1 MGIMTFVVG
10 FLYTFVVIYFFSF
23 KLSMQSRNG
32 KLPLDAFAIV
42 KSTFSSISFNFGNVT
57 PRSCDPIA
65 NV

>member
-1 MGIMTFVVG
+1 
-10 FLYTFVVIYFFSF
+10 
-23 KLSMQSRNG
+23 MQSRNG

-42 KSTFSSISFNFGNVT
+42 KSMFSSISFNFCNVT